1 MRVILEVGSGLVIP
15 LPFMPDWAISFLRCT
30 PFYYFQN
37 TSFSIYI
44 GYMTNP
50 KEIAINLIMQLIWFA
65 ALTFIGKAIVRNRL
79 KKLVVQGG

>member
-1 MRVILEVGSGLVIP
+1 
-15 LPFMPDWAISFLRCT
+15 
-30 PFYYFQN
+30 
-37 TSFSIYI
+37 
-44 GYMTNP
+44 MTNP